1 MYNKVILVGR
11 LVRDAEVRQ
20 TQSGKLVAS
29 ACLATS
35 KTFKDQSGNRQE
47 KTEFH
52 NLVIW
57 NSADAF
63 ATYTKKGSLI
73 FIEGELSTKSWEK
86 DGQKRY
92 TTEIIVNTFKFL
104 DKAPAQENNGNTV
117 EQIKEAFG
125 EQVIEVGDNIPF

>member
-29 ACLATS
+29 ASLVTS
-35 KTFKDQSGNRQE
+35 KTFKDQEGNKQE
-47 KTEFH
+47 KSEFH

-63 ATYTKKGSLI
+63 ATYTKKGSLL
-73 FIEGELSTKSWEK
+73 FIEGELSTRSWEK
-86 DGQKRY
+86 DGQKQYR
-92 TTEIIVNTFKFL
+92 TEIIVNTFKFL
-104 DKAPAQENNGNTV
+104 DRAPTQEQTGNTV
-117 EQIKEAFG
+117 EQVREAFG
-125 EQVIEVGDNIPF
+125 EQVIEVPAIPF